1 VIQCR
6 EAADLI
12 PLHVGDDLE
21 TDEAR
26 RLEEHLD
33 VCALCVAEY
42 DSYAAARGTLLDL
55 REEQP
60 AVGSLWANVARG
72 LDSDSGAVPAVVAA
86 PLPRRLHRWYA
97 WSGLAAAALL
107 ITAFMPQMLSDE
119 PAAPPQAQGDGRQI
133 QKTSAEELED
143 FLLRTGG
150 SPSPVVEE
158 NLEEAP
164 LATPAASKPKRF

>member
-21 TDEAR
+21 TDDARQLEA
-26 RLEEHLD
+26 HLD

-72 LDSDSGAVPAVVAA
+72 LDSTSGAVPEAAAA
-86 PLPRRLHRWYA
+86 PRPLRLKRWYA

-107 ITAFMPQMLSDE
+107 IAAFVPQMLRDASTA
-119 PAAPPQAQGDGRQI
+119 PAQAQGDGRQI

-164 LATPAASKPKRF
+164 LATPAANKPKRF